1 MNEIDTIFTDD
12 LSYKKV
18 ATQSHTSLGPFYVA
32 TNAVDRNTTTYMK
45 TLDIGRHSEK
55 KKVWW
60 KVDLGAVY
68 SIYSVNIQFKNYDGY
83 GMLCFL
89 IVF

>member
-1 MNEIDTIFTDD
+1 MNKIDTIFTDD

-32 TNAVDRNTTTYMK
+32 ENAVDRNPTTYMK
-45 TLDIGRHSEK
+45 TLDIGRHSVN

-60 KVDLGAVY
+60 KVDLGRVY
-68 SIYSVNIQFKNYDGY
+68 SIYSVNIQFKNYNDFG
-83 GMLCFL
+83 
-89 IVF
+89 VFSFIAF